1 MFSLFG
7 SQTVESSGDDS
18 HEQASNSTI
27 DLQVHC
33 EEDAGSDDEVEGMED
48 EEENESEE
56 ESSDGKSS
64 SDEGN
69 VNEEDEVELQDGDDD
84 DDDEDNDDDNDHDDD
99 NEDNE
104 EVSDLEEDIYDGED
118 EYPPH
123 CNALQVHAQSPLL
136 VTQPPRVFEKYLL
149 VQKVINTTY
158 LNFGF
163 RICGDNIDKSCKT
176 RFMRMDRRNQSL
188 HYFHSYGVQ
197 NRIDVSQMPYISA
210 HKTYSDVNV
219 IANSI
224 LPSIHDDDAIKC
236 NIATLVSRVL

>member
-33 EEDAGSDDEVEGMED
+33 EEDAGSDDEVDGMED

-64 SDEGN
+64 SDEDN

-84 DDDEDNDDDNDHDDD
+84 DEDNDDDNDHDD
-99 NEDNE
+99 DNE

-197 NRIDVSQMPYISA
+197 NRIDVSQMPYCS
-210 HKTYSDVNV
+210 SQN
-219 IANSI
+219 
-224 LPSIHDDDAIKC
+224 LF
-236 NIATLVSRVL
+236 